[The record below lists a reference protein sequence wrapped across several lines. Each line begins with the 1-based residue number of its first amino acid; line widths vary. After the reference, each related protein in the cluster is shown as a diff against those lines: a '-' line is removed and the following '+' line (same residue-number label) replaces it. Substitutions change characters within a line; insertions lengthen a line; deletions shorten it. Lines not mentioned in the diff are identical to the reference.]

1 MKKIILYLTH
11 NFSFLELCDCV
22 VLSWLI
28 SSVKAFVLCTYAFVI
43 FHCILEIEKKSNNT
57 KVAIKKAKISVIFF
71 LQSSTSKKY
80 FF

>member
-1 MKKIILYLTH
+1 MKKIILFLTH
-11 NFSFLELCDCV
+11 YFSFLELCDC

-43 FHCILEIEKKSNNT
+43 FHSILEIEKKSNNT
-57 KVAIKKAKISVIFF
+57 RVAIKKAKISVIF

>member
-1 MKKIILYLTH
+1 MKKIILCLMHY
-11 NFSFLELCDCV
+11 FSFLELCDC

-43 FHCILEIEKKSNNT
+43 FHSTLEIEKKSNNT
-57 KVAIKKAKISVIFF
+57 KVAIKKAKISVIF
-71 LQSSTSKKY
+71 LQSSTSKKL

>member
-1 MKKIILYLTH
+1 MKKIILYLMH
-11 NFSFLELCDCV
+11 YFSFLELCDCV

-43 FHCILEIEKKSNNT
+43 FHSILEIEKKSNNT
-57 KVAIKKAKISVIFF
+57 KVAIKKAKISVIF